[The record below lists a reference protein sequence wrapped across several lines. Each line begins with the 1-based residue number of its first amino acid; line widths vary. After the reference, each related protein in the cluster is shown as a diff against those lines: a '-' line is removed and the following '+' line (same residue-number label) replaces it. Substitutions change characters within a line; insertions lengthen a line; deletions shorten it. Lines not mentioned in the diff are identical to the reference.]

1 MFANLIRLLTRS
13 DPPSQAY
20 NVAFVKEVQVRR
32 TEPRSRRV
40 EKFLLWGWIAVVLKC
55 AFVWWAMRH
64 YHVPFHPDWIILPTL
79 GMAGV
84 CTALYCW
91 RR

>member
-1 MFANLIRLLTRS
+1 
-13 DPPSQAY
+13 
-20 NVAFVKEVQVRR
+20 
-32 TEPRSRRV
+32 
-40 EKFLLWGWIAVVLKC
+40 VVLKC